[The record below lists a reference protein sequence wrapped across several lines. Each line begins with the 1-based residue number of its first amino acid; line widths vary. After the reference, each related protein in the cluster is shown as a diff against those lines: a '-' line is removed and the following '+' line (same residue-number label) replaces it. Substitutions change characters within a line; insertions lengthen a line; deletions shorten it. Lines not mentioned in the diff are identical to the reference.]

1 MSAPRIIACRNG
13 LLPAGEL
20 REVGRHLRSGGLLA
34 YPTETVYGL
43 GGLVEDGPLRAL
55 AALKRRDADK
65 PFLLLLPDAQA
76 AAGLVWNRCARRLAE
91 RLWPGPLTLVLADP
105 GRSFPAQVRGGSG
118 GVAVR
123 MSPAPVA
130 RQILDEVGAPIT
142 STSANPPGGA
152 PARSGKEAWEAARAL
167 ADRRATLGSGCRRA
181 FPGARLDH
189 RRLHRTRPVWC
200 GAPGALDPSELR
212 EICPP
217 AEEGADV
224 DDRRPDAEE
233 KDAGAGDV
241 PPDAPTKDI
250 RLLYVC
256 TGNTC
261 RSPMA
266 EVITRTRA
274 AQRGLSG
281 IRVRSAGT
289 MAYEGSPASGGAR
302 TAVGDRGLELDR
314 HAARLLGEDELD
326 WADLVLVMSPS
337 HLVAVESLSRGRCYA
352 EVITAFAGDVSG
364 GVRDP
369 FGGSD
374 DHYRDTCAQLERLI
388 EAVLDRLEPRQ
399 DSLSLEAT
407 P

>member
-13 LLPAGEL
+13 LLRAGEL

-91 RLWPGPLTLVLADP
+91 RLWPGPLTLVLPDP
-105 GRSFPAQVRGGSG
+105 GHSFPAQVRGGSG

-152 PARSGKEAWEAARAL
+152 PALSGKEAWEAARAL
-167 ADRRATLGSGCRRA
+167 EAGEQLWVVDAGELPPAPASAIVDCTGRDPVVLRA
-181 FPGARLDH
+181 
-189 RRLHRTRPVWC
+189 
-200 GAPGALDPSELR
+200 GALDLSELR
-212 EICPP
+212 EICPS
-217 AEEGADV
+217 AREDADV
-224 DDRRPDAEE
+224 DDRRQDIGE
-233 KDAGAGDV
+233 KDAEVGDV

-266 EVITRTRA
+266 EVLTRA
-274 AQRGLSG
+274 SARQRGLNG

-289 MAYEGSPASGGAR
+289 MAYEGSPASAGAR

-314 HAARLLGEDELD
+314 HAARLLGEDELE
-326 WADLVLVMSPS
+326 WADLVLAMSPS
-337 HLVAVESLSRGRCYA
+337 HLAAVETLGRGRCYA

-374 DHYRDTCAQLERLI
+374 DHYRDTCAQLERLV
-388 EAVLDRLEPRQ
+388 EAVLDRLEPGT
-399 DSLSLEAT
+399 DA
-407 P
+407 

>member
-43 GGLVEDGPLRAL
+43 GGLAEDRPLRAL
-55 AALKRRDADK
+55 AALKRRDAHK

-76 AAGLVWNRCARRLAE
+76 AAGLVWNRCARKLAE
-91 RLWPGPLTLVLADP
+91 RLWPGPLTLVLPDP
-105 GRSFPAQVRGGSG
+105 GHSFPAQVRGGSG

-123 MSPAPVA
+123 ISPAPVA
-130 RQILDEVGAPIT
+130 RQILDEVGAPLT

-152 PARSGKEAWEAARAL
+152 PACSGQEAWEAARAL
-167 ADRRATLGSGCRRA
+167 AAGEQLWVVDAGRLPPAPASAIVDCTARDPVVLRA
-181 FPGARLDH
+181 
-189 RRLHRTRPVWC
+189 
-200 GAPGALDPSELR
+200 GALDPSELR

-217 AEEGADV
+217 EGEDADV
-224 DDRRPDAEE
+224 DDRRPGTGE
-233 KDAGAGDV
+233 KDAWEGDV
-241 PPDAPTKDI
+241 PADAATKDI

-266 EVITRTRA
+266 EVLTRA
-274 AQRGLSG
+274 HARHRGLSG

-289 MAYEGSPASGGAR
+289 MAYEGSPASAGAR
-302 TAVGDRGLELDR
+302 TAVGELGLELDR
-314 HAARLLGEDELD
+314 HAARLLGEDELE
-326 WADLVLVMSPS
+326 WADLVLAMSPS
-337 HLVAVESLSRGRCYA
+337 HLAAVEALGRDRCYA

-374 DHYRDTCAQLERLI
+374 DRYRDTCEQLERLV
-388 EAVLDRLEPRQ
+388 EAVLDRLEPRK
-399 DSLSLEAT
+399 DSLSPGGT

>member
-13 LLPAGEL
+13 RLPAGEL

-43 GGLVEDGPLRAL
+43 GGLVEAGPLRAL

-65 PFLLLLPDAQA
+65 PFLLLLPDPQA
-76 AAGLVWNRCARRLAE
+76 AGGLVWNRCARRLAE
-91 RLWPGPLTLVLADP
+91 RLWPGPLTLVLPDP
-105 GRSFPAQVRGGSG
+105 GHSFPTRVRGGSG

-123 MSPAPVA
+123 MSPAPVV

-152 PARSGKEAWEAARAL
+152 PARSGKEAWEVARAL
-167 ADRRATLGSGCRRA
+167 KAGEHLWVVDAGELPPAPASTIVDCTLRDPVVLRA
-181 FPGARLDH
+181 
-189 RRLHRTRPVWC
+189 
-200 GAPGALDPSELR
+200 GALDASELR

-217 AEEGADV
+217 AGAGADV
-224 DDRRPDAEE
+224 DGRRPDTGEN
-233 KDAGAGDV
+233 DAGVGDG
-241 PPDAPTKDI
+241 PPDAATKDI
-250 RLLYVC
+250 RILYVC

-266 EVITRTRA
+266 EVITRARA

-289 MAYEGSPASGGAR
+289 MAYEGSPASAGAR

-314 HAARLLGEDELD
+314 HTARLLGEDELE
-326 WADLVLVMSPS
+326 WADLVLTMSPS
-337 HLVAVESLSRGRCYA
+337 HLASVEALGRGRCYA

-374 DHYRDTCAQLERLI
+374 DRYRDTCAQLERLV
-388 EAVLDRLEPRQ
+388 EAVLDRLEPGT
-399 DSLSLEAT
+399 DA
-407 P
+407 

>member
-1 MSAPRIIACRNG
+1 VSAPRIIACRNG

-43 GGLVEDGPLRAL
+43 GGLAEDGPLRAL

-65 PFLLLLPDAQA
+65 PFLLLLPDPQA
-76 AAGLVWNRCARRLAE
+76 VAGLVWNRCARRLAE
-91 RLWPGPLTLVLADP
+91 RLWPGPLTLVLPDP

-142 STSANPPGGA
+142 STSANPPGGT
-152 PARSGKEAWEAARAL
+152 PARSGNEAWEAARAL
-167 ADRRATLGSGCRRA
+167 EAGERLWVVDAGELPPAPASAIVDCTGRDPVVLRA
-181 FPGARLDH
+181 
-189 RRLHRTRPVWC
+189 
-200 GAPGALDPSELR
+200 GALDPSELR
-212 EICPP
+212 ELCPP
-217 AEEGADV
+217 AEESADV
-224 DDRRPDAEE
+224 DERRPDTGE

-241 PPDAPTKDI
+241 RPDAATKDI

-266 EVITRTRA
+266 EVLTRARA

-281 IRVRSAGT
+281 IRIRSAGT
-289 MAYEGSPASGGAR
+289 MAYEGSPASAGAR

-314 HAARLLGEDELD
+314 HAARLLGEDELE
-326 WADLVLVMSPS
+326 WADLVLAMSPS
-337 HLVAVESLSRGRCYA
+337 HLAAVEALGRGRCYA

-364 GVRDP
+364 GVQDP

-374 DHYRDTCAQLERLI
+374 EHYRDTCAQLERLV
-388 EAVLDRLEPRQ
+388 EAVLDRLEPGT
-399 DSLSLEAT
+399 DE
-407 P
+407 

>member
-1 MSAPRIIACRNG
+1 MSGPRIIPCRHG
-13 LLPAGEL
+13 LLPVGEL

-43 GGLVEDGPLRAL
+43 GGLVEEDPLRAL

-65 PFLLLLPDAQA
+65 PFLLLLPDPRGAP
-76 AAGLVWNRCARRLAE
+76 GLVWNRCARKLAE
-91 RLWPGPLTLVLADP
+91 RLWPGPLTLVLPDP
-105 GRSFPAQVRGGSG
+105 GRVFPARVRGGNG

-142 STSANPPGGA
+142 STSANPPGGT
-152 PARSGKEAWEAARAL
+152 PARSGKAAWEAARAL
-167 ADRRATLGSGCRRA
+167 DADERLWVVDTDELPPAPASTIVDCTGRDPVVLRA
-181 FPGARLDH
+181 
-189 RRLHRTRPVWC
+189 
-200 GAPGALDPSELR
+200 GALDLADLR
-212 EICPP
+212 EICPL
-217 AEEGADV
+217 AGEDADV
-224 DDRRPDAEE
+224 DGPRPGAREEDAEV
-233 KDAGAGDV
+233 GDI
-241 PPDAPTKDI
+241 APNAATRNI

-266 EVITRTRA
+266 EVLTRARA

-289 MAYEGSPASGGAR
+289 MAFEDSPASAGAR
-302 TAVGDRGLELDR
+302 AAVGERGLELDQ
-314 HAARLLGEDELD
+314 HAARLLGEDEME

-337 HLVAVESLSRGRCYA
+337 HLAAVEALNRGRCYA
-352 EVITAFAGDVSG
+352 EVITEFAGQVSD
-364 GVRDP
+364 GVADP

-374 DHYRDTCAQLERLI
+374 DRYRATRAQLERLV
-388 EAVLDRLEPRQ
+388 EAVLDRLEPGA
-399 DSLSLEAT
+399 DA
-407 P
+407 

>member
-65 PFLLLLPDAQA
+65 PFLLLLPDPQA
-76 AAGLVWNRCARRLAE
+76 AVGLVWNRCARRLAE
-91 RLWPGPLTLVLADP
+91 RLWPGPLTLVLPDP

-152 PARSGKEAWEAARAL
+152 PARSGKEAWKAARAL
-167 ADRRATLGSGCRRA
+167 EAGERLWVVDAGELPPAPASTIVDCTARDPVVLRAGA
-181 FPGARLDH
+181 F
-189 RRLHRTRPVWC
+189 
-200 GAPGALDPSELR
+200 DPSELR

-217 AEEGADV
+217 AGEAADV
-224 DDRRPDAEE
+224 DGHRPGAGER
-233 KDAGAGDV
+233 DAGVGDV
-241 PPDAPTKDI
+241 PRDGAAKDI
-250 RLLYVC
+250 RILYVC

-266 EVITRTRA
+266 EVITRARA
-274 AQRGLSG
+274 RHRGLSG

-289 MAYEGSPASGGAR
+289 MAYEGSPASAGAR
-302 TAVGDRGLELDR
+302 TVVGELGLGLD
-314 HAARLLGEDELD
+314 HHTARLLGEDELE
-326 WADLVLVMSPS
+326 WADLVLAMSPS
-337 HLVAVESLSRGRCYA
+337 HLAAVETLGRGRCYA

-374 DHYRDTCAQLERLI
+374 DRYRDTCAQLERLV
-388 EAVLDRLEPRQ
+388 EAVLDRLEPEP
-399 DSLSLEAT
+399 DE
-407 P
+407 

>member
-13 LLPAGEL
+13 LLPEGEL

-43 GGLVEDGPLRAL
+43 GGLVEEGPLRAL
-55 AALKRRDADK
+55 AALKRRDAGK

-91 RLWPGPLTLVLADP
+91 RLWPGPLTLVLSDP
-105 GRSFPAQVRGGSG
+105 GHSFPAQVRGGSG

-152 PARSGKEAWEAARAL
+152 PARSGNEAWEAARAL
-167 ADRRATLGSGCRRA
+167 EPGERLWVVDAGKLPPAPASTIVDCTAQDPVVLRAGE
-181 FPGARLDH
+181 LDMA
-189 RRLHRTRPVWC
+189 T
-200 GAPGALDPSELR
+200 LR

-217 AEEGADV
+217 AGSDADV
-224 DDRRPDAEE
+224 DDRGPEFGE
-233 KDAGAGDV
+233 KDAGVGDV
-241 PPDAPTKDI
+241 PPDAATKDI

-266 EVITRTRA
+266 EVLTRARA

-289 MAYEGSPASGGAR
+289 MAYEGSPASAGAR
-302 TAVGDRGLELDR
+302 TAVGELGLELDR
-314 HAARLLGEDELD
+314 HAARLLGEDELE
-326 WADLVLVMSPS
+326 WADLVLAMSPS
-337 HLVAVESLSRGRCYA
+337 HLAAVETLGRGRCYA
-352 EVITAFAGDVSG
+352 EVITAFADDVSG

-374 DHYRDTCAQLERLI
+374 DRYRDTCAQLERLV
-388 EAVLDRLEPRQ
+388 EAVLDRLEPGT
-399 DSLSLEAT
+399 DE
-407 P
+407 

>member
-13 LLPAGEL
+13 LLPADEL
-20 REVGRHLRSGGLLA
+20 REVGRHVRSGGLLA

-43 GGLVEDGPLRAL
+43 GGLVEGGPLRAL
-55 AALKRRDADK
+55 AALKRRDTGK

-91 RLWPGPLTLVLADP
+91 RLWPGPLTLVLPDP
-105 GRSFPAQVRGGSG
+105 GHSFPAQVRGGSG

-142 STSANPPGGA
+142 STSANPPGAA
-152 PARSGKEAWEAARAL
+152 PARSGMEARDAARAL
-167 ADRRATLGSGCRRA
+167 EADERLWVVDAGELPPAPASAIVDCTGRDPVVLRA
-181 FPGARLDH
+181 
-189 RRLHRTRPVWC
+189 
-200 GAPGALDPSELR
+200 GALDPSELR
-212 EICPP
+212 EICPS
-217 AEEGADV
+217 AGEDADV
-224 DDRRPDAEE
+224 DDRRQDTGEKYAEV
-233 KDAGAGDV
+233 GDV
-241 PPDAPTKDI
+241 PPDEATKDI

-266 EVITRTRA
+266 EVLTRA
-274 AQRGLSG
+274 RARQRGLSG

-289 MAYEGSPASGGAR
+289 MAYEGSPASAGAR
-302 TAVGDRGLELDR
+302 TAVGELGLALDR
-314 HAARLLGEDELD
+314 HTAQPLGEDELE
-326 WADLVLVMSPS
+326 WADLVLAMSPS
-337 HLVAVESLSRGRCYA
+337 HLAAVETLGRGRCYA

-374 DHYRDTCAQLERLI
+374 DRYRDTCAQLERLV
-388 EAVLDRLEPRQ
+388 EAVLDRLEPGT
-399 DSLSLEAT
+399 DA
-407 P
+407 

>member
-13 LLPAGEL
+13 LLPEGEL

-43 GGLVEDGPLRAL
+43 GGMVEDGPLRAL
-55 AALKRRDADK
+55 AALKRRDAGK

-91 RLWPGPLTLVLADP
+91 RLWPGPLTLVLPDP

-152 PARSGKEAWEAARAL
+152 PARSGKEAWEAVRAL
-167 ADRRATLGSGCRRA
+167 AAGEQLWVVDAGELPPAPASTIVDCTGRDPVVLRA
-181 FPGARLDH
+181 
-189 RRLHRTRPVWC
+189 
-200 GAPGALDPSELR
+200 GALDLSELL

-217 AEEGADV
+217 AGEGADV
-224 DDRRPDAEE
+224 DDRRPGTGE
-233 KDAGAGDV
+233 KDAEVGDV

-266 EVITRTRA
+266 EVLTRVRA
-274 AQRGLSG
+274 RQRGLSG

-289 MAYEGSPASGGAR
+289 MAYEGSPASAGAR

-314 HAARLLGEDELD
+314 HTARLLGEDELE
-326 WADLVLVMSPS
+326 WADLVLAMSPS
-337 HLVAVESLSRGRCYA
+337 HLAAVEALGRGRCYA

-374 DHYRDTCAQLERLI
+374 DHYRDTCAQLERLV
-388 EAVLDRLEPRQ
+388 EAVLDRLEPGT
-399 DSLSLEAT
+399 DA
-407 P
+407 

>member
-1 MSAPRIIACRNG
+1 MNGPRVIPCRDG

-43 GGLVEDGPLRAL
+43 GGLVEANPLRAL

-65 PFLLLLPDAQA
+65 PFLLLLPDPQGAP
-76 AAGLVWNRCARRLAE
+76 GLVWNRCARRLAE
-91 RLWPGPLTLVLADP
+91 RLWPGSLTLVLPDP
-105 GRSFPAQVRGGSG
+105 GRAFPAQVRGGSG

-142 STSANPPGGA
+142 STSANPPGGT
-152 PARSGKEAWEAARAL
+152 PAASGKEAWEAARAL
-167 ADRRATLGSGCRRA
+167 DADERLWVVDAGEIPPAPASTIVDCTGQDPVVLRA
-181 FPGARLDH
+181 
-189 RRLHRTRPVWC
+189 
-200 GAPGALDPSELR
+200 GALDASEIG
-212 EICPP
+212 EICFP
-217 AEEGADV
+217 AGEDADV
-224 DDRRPDAEE
+224 DDRRPDARE
-233 KDAGAGDV
+233 KDAEVG
-241 PPDAPTKDI
+241 DAPPGAATRDI

-266 EVITRTRA
+266 EVITRARV

-289 MAYEGSPASGGAR
+289 MAFQGSPASAGAC
-302 TAVGDRGLELDR
+302 TAVGELGLQLDD

-326 WADLVLVMSPS
+326 WADLVLAMSPS
-337 HLVAVESLSRGRCYA
+337 HLAAVEALRRGRCYA
-352 EVITAFAGDVSG
+352 EVITAFAGDVSD
-364 GVRDP
+364 GVADP

-374 DHYRDTCAQLERLI
+374 DRYRATCAQLERLVD
-388 EAVLDRLEPRQ
+388 AVLDRLEPRK
-399 DSLSLEAT
+399 DSLSLEGT

>member
-1 MSAPRIIACRNG
+1 MSRPRVIPCRNG
-13 LLPAGEL
+13 VLPAGEL

-43 GGLVEDGPLRAL
+43 GGLVEEGPLRAL

-65 PFLLLLPDAQA
+65 PFLLLLPDPRA

-91 RLWPGPLTLVLADP
+91 RLWPGPLTLVLPDP
-105 GRSFPAQVRGGSG
+105 GRSFPARVRGGSG

-130 RQILDEVGAPIT
+130 RRILNEVGAPIT
-142 STSANPPGGA
+142 STSANPPGGV

-167 ADRRATLGSGCRRA
+167 DADERLWVVDAGELPPAPASTIVDCTGRDPVVLRA
-181 FPGARLDH
+181 
-189 RRLHRTRPVWC
+189 
-200 GAPGALDPSELR
+200 GALDPSELR
-212 EICPP
+212 EIRLP
-217 AEEGADV
+217 AGEDADV
-224 DDRRPDAEE
+224 DDRRPDAGE
-233 KDAGAGDV
+233 KDAEMPDV
-241 PPDAPTKDI
+241 PPDAATKEI

-266 EVITRTRA
+266 EAITRARA

-289 MAYEGSPASGGAR
+289 MAFPGSRASAGAR
-302 TAVGDRGLELDR
+302 TAVGERGLELDR
-314 HAARLLGEDELD
+314 HAARLLGENELE
-326 WADLVLVMSPS
+326 WADLVLAMSPS
-337 HLVAVESLSRGRCYA
+337 HLAAVEALGRGRCYA
-352 EVITAFAGDVSG
+352 EVITAFAGDMSG
-364 GVRDP
+364 GVADP

-374 DHYRDTCAQLERLI
+374 DRYRDTCAQLERLI
-388 EAVLDRLEPRQ
+388 EAVLDRLEPGT
-399 DSLSLEAT
+399 DG
-407 P
+407 

>member
-1 MSAPRIIACRNG
+1 MSAPRIIRCRNG
-13 LLPAGEL
+13 RLPAREL

-43 GGLVEDGPLRAL
+43 GGLVEEGPLGAL

-65 PFLLLLPDAQA
+65 PFLLLLPGPRA
-76 AAGLVWNRCARRLAE
+76 APGLVWNRCARRLAE
-91 RLWPGPLTLVLADP
+91 RLWPGPLTLVLPDP
-105 GRSFPAQVRGGSG
+105 GRTFPAQVRGGSG

-130 RQILDEVGAPIT
+130 RQILEEAGAPLT

-152 PARSGKEAWEAARAL
+152 PALSGKEAWEAARAQG
-167 ADRRATLGSGCRRA
+167 ADERLWVLDAGELPPAPTSTVVDCTGRDPVVLRA
-181 FPGARLDH
+181 
-189 RRLHRTRPVWC
+189 
-200 GAPGALDPSELR
+200 GALDPSDVR

-217 AEEGADV
+217 AGEEADV
-224 DDRRPDAEE
+224 DDRRPDAREG
-233 KDAGAGDV
+233 DAETGEV
-241 PPDAPTKDI
+241 PPDAADKDV

-266 EVITRTRA
+266 EVVTRA
-274 AQRGLSG
+274 RAAHRELGG

-289 MAYEGSPASGGAR
+289 MAFEGAPASAGAR
-302 TAVGDRGLELDR
+302 TAVGERGLDLDH
-314 HAARLLGEDELD
+314 HAARLLGEDELE

-337 HLVAVESLSRGRCYA
+337 HLAAVEALSRGRCYA
-352 EVITAFAGDVSG
+352 EVITEFVGDLSH
-364 GVRDP
+364 GVADP

-374 DHYRDTCAQLERLI
+374 EHYRQTCAQLGRLV
-388 EAVLDRLEPRQ
+388 EAVLDRLEPET
-399 DSLSLEAT
+399 DA
-407 P
+407 

>member
-43 GGLVEDGPLRAL
+43 GGLVQDGPLRAL

-65 PFLLLLPDAQA
+65 PFLLLLPDPQA

-91 RLWPGPLTLVLADP
+91 RLWPGPLTLVLPDP
-105 GRSFPAQVRGGSG
+105 GHSFPAQVRGGSG

-152 PARSGKEAWEAARAL
+152 PARSRKEAWETVRAL
-167 ADRRATLGSGCRRA
+167 AADERLWVVDAGELPPAPASAIVDCTARDPVVLRA
-181 FPGARLDH
+181 
-189 RRLHRTRPVWC
+189 
-200 GAPGALDPSELR
+200 GALDLSELR
-212 EICPP
+212 EICPS
-217 AEEGADV
+217 AREDADV
-224 DDRRPDAEE
+224 DDRRQDTGERYAEV
-233 KDAGAGDV
+233 GDV
-241 PPDAPTKDI
+241 PPDAATKDI

-266 EVITRTRA
+266 EVLTRA
-274 AQRGLSG
+274 RARQRGLSG

-289 MAYEGSPASGGAR
+289 MAYEGSPASAGAR
-302 TAVGDRGLELDR
+302 TAVGDRGLELDH
-314 HAARLLGEDELD
+314 HAARLLGEDELE
-326 WADLVLVMSPS
+326 WADLVLAMSPS
-337 HLVAVESLSRGRCYA
+337 HLAAVESLGRGRCYA

-364 GVRDP
+364 GVADP

-388 EAVLDRLEPRQ
+388 EAVLDRLDPGT
-399 DSLSLEAT
+399 DA
-407 P
+407 

>member
-13 LLPAGEL
+13 LLPEGEL

-43 GGLVEDGPLRAL
+43 GGMVEDGPLRAL
-55 AALKRRDADK
+55 AALKRRDAGK

-91 RLWPGPLTLVLADP
+91 RLWPGPLTLVLPDP

-142 STSANPPGGA
+142 STSANPPGGS
-152 PARSGKEAWEAARAL
+152 PARSGNEAWEAARAL
-167 ADRRATLGSGCRRA
+167 GAGERLWVVDAGKLPPAPASTIVNCTARDPVVLRAGE
-181 FPGARLDH
+181 LDMA
-189 RRLHRTRPVWC
+189 T
-200 GAPGALDPSELR
+200 LR

-217 AEEGADV
+217 AGSDADV
-224 DDRRPDAEE
+224 DDRGPEFRE
-233 KDAGAGDV
+233 KDAGVGDV
-241 PPDAPTKDI
+241 PPDAAAKDI
-250 RLLYVC
+250 RILYVC

-266 EVITRTRA
+266 EVLTRA
-274 AQRGLSG
+274 RARQRGLSG

-289 MAYEGSPASGGAR
+289 MAYEGSPASAGAR
-302 TAVGDRGLELDR
+302 TAVGELGLELDR
-314 HAARLLGEDELD
+314 HAARLLGEDELE
-326 WADLVLVMSPS
+326 WADLVLAMSPS
-337 HLVAVESLSRGRCYA
+337 HLAAVETLGRGRCYA

-374 DHYRDTCAQLERLI
+374 DRYRDTCAQLERLV
-388 EAVLDRLEPRQ
+388 EAVLDRLEPGT
-399 DSLSLEAT
+399 DE
-407 P
+407 

>member
-13 LLPAGEL
+13 LIPADEL

-43 GGLVEDGPLRAL
+43 GGLAEDGPLRAL

-65 PFLLLLPDAQA
+65 PFLLLLPDPRA

-91 RLWPGPLTLVLADP
+91 RLWPGPLTLVLPDP
-105 GRSFPAQVRGGSG
+105 GRSFPAQVRGASG

-142 STSANPPGGA
+142 STSANPPGGS
-152 PARSGKEAWEAARAL
+152 PACSGQEAWEAARAL
-167 ADRRATLGSGCRRA
+167 EAGERLWVVDAGKLPPALASTIVDCTGRDPVVLRA
-181 FPGARLDH
+181 
-189 RRLHRTRPVWC
+189 
-200 GAPGALDPSELR
+200 GALDPSELR
-212 EICPP
+212 ELCPP
-217 AEEGADV
+217 A
-224 DDRRPDAEE
+224 
-233 KDAGAGDV
+233 
-241 PPDAPTKDI
+241 DI
-250 RLLYVC
+250 RILYVC

-266 EVITRTRA
+266 EVLTRA
-274 AQRGLSG
+274 RAVQRGLSG

-289 MAYEGSPASGGAR
+289 MAYEGSPASAGAR

-314 HAARLLGEDELD
+314 HAARLLGEDELE
-326 WADLVLVMSPS
+326 WADLVLAMSPS
-337 HLVAVESLSRGRCYA
+337 HLSAVEALGRGRCYA

-374 DHYRDTCAQLERLI
+374 DRYRDTCAQLERLV
-388 EAVLDRLEPRQ
+388 EAVLDRLEPGR
-399 DSLSLEAT
+399 DA
-407 P
+407 

>member
-1 MSAPRIIACRNG
+1 MSAPRIIVCRNG
-13 LLPAGEL
+13 LLRAGEL

-43 GGLVEDGPLRAL
+43 GGLAEDGPLRAL

-76 AAGLVWNRCARRLAE
+76 AAALVWNRCARRLAE
-91 RLWPGPLTLVLADP
+91 RLWPGPLTLVLPDP

-142 STSANPPGGA
+142 STSANAPGGA
-152 PARSGKEAWEAARAL
+152 PARSGKEAWETARAL
-167 ADRRATLGSGCRRA
+167 EAGERLWVVDAGKLPPAPASTIVDCTGRDPVVLRA
-181 FPGARLDH
+181 
-189 RRLHRTRPVWC
+189 
-200 GAPGALDPSELR
+200 GALDPSELR
-212 EICPP
+212 ELCPP

-224 DDRRPDAEE
+224 DDGRPGAGEKDTRDKDAEVR
-233 KDAGAGDV
+233 DV

-266 EVITRTRA
+266 EVLTRA
-274 AQRGLSG
+274 HARQRGLRG

-289 MAYEGSPASGGAR
+289 MAYEGSPASAGAR
-302 TAVGDRGLELDR
+302 TAVGDRGLELDH
-314 HAARLLGEDELD
+314 HAARLLGEDELE
-326 WADLVLVMSPS
+326 WADLVLAMSPS
-337 HLVAVESLSRGRCYA
+337 HLAAVEALGQGRCYA

-374 DHYRDTCAQLERLI
+374 DHYRDTCAQLERLV
-388 EAVLDRLEPRQ
+388 EAVLDRLEPGT
-399 DSLSLEAT
+399 DA
-407 P
+407 

>member
-1 MSAPRIIACRNG
+1 MSAPRIVPCRNG

-20 REVGRHLRSGGLLA
+20 REVGLHLRSGGLLA

-65 PFLLLLPDAQA
+65 PFLLLLPEPQGPP
-76 AAGLVWNRCARRLAE
+76 GLVWNRCARSLAE
-91 RLWPGPLTLVLADP
+91 RMWPGPLTLVLPDP
-105 GRSFPAQVRGGSG
+105 ERSFPARVRGGSG

-152 PARSGKEAWEAARAL
+152 PACSGKEAWEAARAL
-167 ADRRATLGSGCRRA
+167 GADERIWVVDAGELPAAPVSTIVDCTGRDPVVLRA
-181 FPGARLDH
+181 
-189 RRLHRTRPVWC
+189 
-200 GAPGALDPSELR
+200 GALDPSELR

-217 AEEGADV
+217 AGEDADV
-224 DDRRPDAEE
+224 DGRRPEAGEKEAEAGDVRPDA
-233 KDAGAGDV
+233 A
-241 PPDAPTKDI
+241 TKET

-266 EVITRTRA
+266 EVITRASA
-274 AQRGLSG
+274 ARRGLSG

-289 MAYEGSPASGGAR
+289 MAFDGSPASAGAH
-302 TAVGDRGLELDR
+302 TAVRERGLELDR
-314 HAARLLGEDELD
+314 HAARLLGEDELE
-326 WADLVLVMSPS
+326 WADLVLTMSPS
-337 HLVAVESLSRGRCYA
+337 HLAAVEALSRGRCYA
-352 EVITAFAGDVSG
+352 EVITEFVGDVSG
-364 GVRDP
+364 GVADP

-374 DHYRDTCAQLERLI
+374 DRYRDTCAQLERLI
-388 EAVLDRLEPRQ
+388 EAVLDRLEPGTG
-399 DSLSLEAT
+399 A
-407 P
+407 